1 MRSSGEAEAYAFH
14 RAVAGALQTQ
24 HISTGWGRP
33 VQATV
38 RSDGTAAIGI
48 SPRSG
53 ACKLR
58 QLGVKELWI
67 QELVQARKLV
77 IKKVGTDDN
86 PADVGTKYIDVGKK
100 LVHLFNLS
108 GLRMKR
114 SLELTALIVATVALQ
129 GCASIVHVEG
139 AVTGST
145 AAVTV
150 RVSLEMVIAVCT
162 GSLVWWLVARA
173 RVGKERTPKE
183 NNDEGTPH
191 YRLQQE
197 TPCSHGDH
205 GYWRRAGH
213 WKSCGGIEETIGERN
228 CSSVVVE

>member
-1 MRSSGEAEAYAFH
+1 M
-14 RAVAGALQTQ
+14 
-24 HISTGWGRP
+24 
-33 VQATV
+33 QATV
-38 RSDGTAAIGI
+38 RRDSTAAIGI

-100 LVHLFNLS
+100 LVHLLYSS
-108 GLRMKR
+108 GLRMQR

-129 GCASIVHVEG
+129 CCASIVHVEG
-139 AVTGST
+139 TVAGST
-145 AAVTV
+145 AAV
-150 RVSLEMVIAVCT
+150 RGSLEMVIAVCT
-162 GSLVWWLVARA
+162 GALVWWLVARS

-205 GYWRRAGH
+205 GYWRRAGRGRTGTKH
-213 WKSCGGIEETIGERN
+213 RRVSR
-228 CSSVVVE
+228 